1 MVKISVVLRAI
12 CVCWLVTKSIA
23 STYTVPSSLRVA
35 QSSVEAESCP
45 PTVRFA
51 LGAESA
57 ESVVVTTV
65 CHATHAE
72 GSTL

>member
-1 MVKISVVLRAI
+1 MKISVVLRAI
-12 CVCWLVTKSIA
+12 WVCWFVAKSTA
-23 STYTVPSSLRVA
+23 STYTVPSSSRVA
-35 QSSVEAESCP
+35 QSSVDAESCP
-45 PTVRFA
+45 PTLRLA
-51 LGAESA
+51 DGAESA